1 MTENEDGGL
10 KIMKQASLH
19 SVICAFFLTGI
30 ILSIGSMA
38 SAQSGG
44 FARRVASEPFS
55 GRVVIVNRLKNTPS
69 IGRRVGAVSVR
80 TPINLAWQKARPFL
94 IQLLTA
100 FLNERNIGGGFRT
113 SRNQLY
119 LAENG
124 SLFIGVDG
132 QGFTLKYLLAGN
144 SLTSSIRIPGPS
156 PSGTDP
162 RFNVRFDAELT
173 IDVDRSGSGGIVA
186 GPARLKLNV
195 ARPTGE
201 NLTGDFAVAANNLF
215 NFVSGKDF
223 IGEGVKAINS
233 QEYALSKPVNLE
245 LDRMFAG
252 LTSRKTIVTPTMRVN
267 DSGALKGINELRLI
281 LEDDN
286 GGPIVQ

>member
-1 MTENEDGGL
+1 
-10 KIMKQASLH
+10 MKQVSFQSA
-19 SVICAFFLTGI
+19 IRAFFLTGI
-30 ILSIGSMA
+30 VLSIGSMA

-55 GRVVIVNRLKNTPS
+55 GRVVILDRLKNSPPV
-69 IGRRVGAVSVR
+69 GRRVGAVSVR

-94 IQLLTA
+94 IQLLTN

-144 SLTSSIRIPGPS
+144 NLTSSIRIPGPS

-162 RFNVRFDAELT
+162 RFSVNFDAEVT
-173 IDVDRSGSGGIVA
+173 IEVDRSGSGGIVA
-186 GPARLKLNV
+186 GPARLKFNV
-195 ARPTGE
+195 ARPTGA
-201 NLTGDFAVAANNLF
+201 NLTGDLAVAANNLF

-233 QEYALSKPVNLE
+233 QEYTLSKPVNLE

-252 LTSRKTIVTPTMRVN
+252 LTSRNTIVTPTMRVN
-267 DSGALKGINELRLI
+267 VAGALKGVNELRLI

-286 GGPIVQ
+286 GGPIVR

>member
-1 MTENEDGGL
+1 
-10 KIMKQASLH
+10 MKQASFQSAIRAIL
-19 SVICAFFLTGI
+19 ITGI
-30 ILSIGSMA
+30 VLSIGSMA
-38 SAQSGG
+38 LAQSGS

-55 GRVVIVNRLKNTPS
+55 GRVVIADRLKNTPS
-69 IGRRVGAVSVR
+69 VGRRVGAVSVR

-94 IQLLTA
+94 IQLLTGY
-100 FLNERNIGGGFRT
+100 LNERDIGGGFRT

-144 SLTSSIRIPGPS
+144 NLTTSIRVPGPS

-162 RFNVRFDAELT
+162 RFSVSFDAELM
-173 IDVDRSGSGGIVA
+173 IDIERSGSGGIVVK
-186 GPARLKLNV
+186 PARLKLNV

-201 NLTGDFAVAANNLF
+201 NLTGNLAIAANNLF

-223 IGEGVKAINS
+223 LGEGLKAINS
-233 QEYALSKPVNLE
+233 REYALSPPVNLE
-245 LDRMFAG
+245 LDRMFVAFN
-252 LTSRKTIVTPTMRVN
+252 SRKIIFTPTMRMN
-267 DSGALKGINELRLI
+267 ESGALKGTNELRLI
-281 LEDDN
+281 LEDDD
-286 GGPIVQ
+286 GGPVVR

>member
-1 MTENEDGGL
+1 
-10 KIMKQASLH
+10 MKQTTLQSA
-19 SVICAFFLTGI
+19 IRAFFLTGI
-30 ILSIGSMA
+30 VLSIGSMA
-38 SAQSGG
+38 SAQSGS
-44 FARRVASEPFS
+44 FARRVASESFS

-69 IGRRVGAVSVR
+69 IGRRVGAVNVR
-80 TPINLAWQKARPFL
+80 PPIDFAWQKARPFL
-94 IQLLTA
+94 IQLLTN

-113 SRNQLY
+113 SRNQLH

-132 QGFTLKYLLAGN
+132 QGFTLKYLLSGN
-144 SLTSSIRIPGPS
+144 NLTTSIRIPGPS

-162 RFNVRFDAELT
+162 RFNVSFDAELT
-173 IDVDRSGSGGIVA
+173 IDIDRSGSGGIVV

-195 ARPTGE
+195 ARPTGQ
-201 NLTGDFAVAANNLF
+201 NLTGDLAVAANNLF

-245 LDRMFAG
+245 LDRMFVG
-252 LTSRKTIVTPTMRVN
+252 LTSRNTIVTPAMRMN
-267 DSGALKGINELRLI
+267 DMGALKGKNELRLM

-286 GGPIVQ
+286 GGPIVR